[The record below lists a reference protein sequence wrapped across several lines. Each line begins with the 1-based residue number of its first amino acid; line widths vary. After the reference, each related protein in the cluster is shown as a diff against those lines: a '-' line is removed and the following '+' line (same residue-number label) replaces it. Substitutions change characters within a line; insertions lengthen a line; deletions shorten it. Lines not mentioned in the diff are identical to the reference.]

1 MPLQL
6 AVALPP
12 RGCSPARILICMATE
27 TIHTLE
33 YMLYPSPRNEHRVI
47 FEHQSFVPHM
57 YTLIHL
63 PDYGF
68 RGKATLFSAQR
79 KSDGKQGQ
87 LVTCELAED
96 LARFERLFEAD

>member
-1 MPLQL
+1 
-6 AVALPP
+6 
-12 RGCSPARILICMATE
+12 
-27 TIHTLE
+27 
-33 YMLYPSPRNEHRVI
+33 
-47 FEHQSFVPHM
+47 M

-96 LARFERLFEAD
+96 LVRFERLFEPD